1 MLNIDELKGVMAP
14 LNKFGQDEITFF
26 VPSESGE
33 VEVTLRALYPREEIA
48 AQRYAAAILEKAIAD
63 EGAGENSN
71 LSRPTAIEYMDAFR
85 TEIVAY
91 ALVQIGHTD
100 LRNMPFIEKTERT
113 KEGAKRIKIEKHVA
127 IRELVRDNWSR
138 GMLTIAFSHYGNL
151 VTKIAEKADKIVAES
166 VADLDAEIERL
177 ERRLAGVKEERERR
191 AKGDPSVTSQQIKT
205 LLEAGQQMERDIEQA
220 IDDVDAER
228 RAATRVDNITREA
241 RPDNLDFT
249 DLAEEGGEEAAP
261 EPAEEAPAPPPPP
274 PPARTAPRQ
283 SVIPPR
289 VPPPTQPPRAQE
301 QFRSS
306 FEDDTHPDSQAIEL
320 ERLEAAQAAAHASA
334 RRRLPGAEEAVSM
347 TMQAEDLGVVVGPDG
362 QPQRGPDG
370 EPVRAFRLPTETI
383 SPRGRQPA
391 PPTGGKPPVINQP
404 PKGGEIN
411 PKFRKPGG

>member
-14 LNKFGQDEITFF
+14 LNKFGQDEITFS
-26 VPSESGE
+26 VPSDSGE

-85 TEIVAY
+85 AEIVAY
-91 ALVQIGHTD
+91 ALVQIGRTD
-100 LRNMPFIEKTERT
+100 LRQMPFIEKTEGT
-113 KEGAKRIKIEKHVA
+113 KKVKIEKHVA

-151 VTKIAEKADKIVAES
+151 VTKIAEKADKVVAES

-177 ERRLAGVKEERERR
+177 ERRLAGVREERERR

-220 IDDVDAER
+220 IDEVDAER
-228 RAATRVDNITREA
+228 RAATHVDHITREA
-241 RPDNLDFT
+241 RPDDLDFS
-249 DLAEEGGEEAAP
+249 DLAGEGADEEAAP
-261 EPAEEAPAPPPPP
+261 EVEEAPPAPPPA
-274 PPARTAPRQ
+274 PARASSRQ
-283 SVIPPR
+283 PVIPPR
-289 VPPPTQPPRAQE
+289 VPPPTQPPRPAE

-306 FEDDTHPDSQAIEL
+306 FEDDTHPDSQAVEL
-320 ERLEAAQAAAHASA
+320 QRLEAAEAAAHAAA
-334 RRRLPGAEEAVSM
+334 RRRLPGMEEAVSL
-347 TMQAEDLGVVVGPDG
+347 TMQAEDLGVVLGEDG
-362 QPQRGPDG
+362 QPKRGSDG
-370 EPVRAFRLPTETI
+370 EPMRAFRLPTETI
-383 SPRGRQPA
+383 SPRGRQA
-391 PPTGGKPPVINQP
+391 PPAQPTRPPVINQP
-404 PKGGEIN
+404 PKGGELN